1 MLNNKNSINQIA
13 RVLPILMVESFD
25 KQDAYSAQN
34 VKQLFNQAFKS
45 EHNMAYALA
54 MLCSQSEF
62 DAFFPELNYQHLRH
76 DIAKV
81 CFENWP
87 RFNIDS
93 LLMYAN
99 NKTHGDSGFFAGG
112 GDSGCGGE

>member
-1 MLNNKNSINQIA
+1 MLFASVMQ
-13 RVLPILMVESFD
+13 RVLLRIISSVSTPCGIVATVVHQSVVGPCVSGESHG
-25 KQDAYSAQN
+25 QVGSA
-34 VKQLFNQAFKS
+34 F
-45 EHNMAYALA
+45 A

-99 NKTHGDSGFFAGG
+99 NNTHGDSGFFAGG